1 MADDHPHDDP
11 HGEDTP
17 PQEPE
22 GSSTDPGEPDDVG
35 TEPDAA
41 NEPAGTDGSDDAGT
55 GEPAGDEPEPPPE
68 PAPNSPDAMTVASPQ
83 GHATSDLA
91 EPERP
96 WADWPGRNTANERN
110 AALIGELRVYYTERT
125 VAVPMDAD
133 AALRAMAGWRHGHVR
148 LWEDLLD
155 PAESPGT
162 ASWATLS
169 LDGVLAMVW
178 LPGLPREPRPH
189 RMALDPAV
197 A

>member
-1 MADDHPHDDP
+1 MPDDHPHDDP

-17 PQEPE
+17 TQEPE
-22 GSSTDPGEPDDVG
+22 GPSTEPGDSDDAG

-41 NEPAGTDGSDDAGT
+41 NEPVDT
-55 GEPAGDEPEPPPE
+55 GEPDDEEAGEPTGDEPDPPE
-68 PAPNSPDAMTVASPQ
+68 PAPNPPDAMTIASPAQ
-83 GHATSDLA
+83 SQAASDMA
-91 EPERP
+91 ENELP
-96 WADWPGRNTANERN
+96 WADWPGRNTANDRN
-110 AALIGELRVYYTERT
+110 AALLGELRVYYMERT
-125 VAVPMDAD
+125 VTVPMDAD

-169 LDGVLAMVW
+169 LQGVLAMVW
-178 LPGLPREPRPH
+178 LPGLPREPRPE